1 MIEVKERRRLATT
14 EEVAD
19 YLQVSVPALLQMRH
33 MGRAPKASKVG
44 RSLRWRWTDVD
55 AWLDSRAS

>member
-1 MIEVKERRRLATT
+1 MVEVKERRRLATT

-19 YLQVSVPALLQMRH
+19 YLQLSVPALLQMRY

-44 RSLRWRWTDVD
+44 RGLRWKWSDVD
-55 AWLDSRAS
+55 EWLEARAS